1 MIGGKI
7 MKNNL
12 SLLMGKERC
21 KISDIHRH
29 TGVSRTTL
37 QNLYYERTK
46 NPDIQTVMKICKYF
60 GITPNEFF
68 GIKSKEM

>member
-1 MIGGKI
+1 

-21 KISDIHRH
+21 KISDIHRY